1 MDSLADVIAILHY
14 EDRQDLSALL
24 ADAYLDF
31 EYLDTG
37 FSLTSDAE
45 IHFVNAAIY
54 APIAA
59 CKALRELPKKDRD
72 MILDAL

>member
-1 MDSLADVIAILHY
+1 MDSLADVVAILRY

-24 ADAYLDF
+24 ADGHVDF

-45 IHFVNAAIY
+45 YHLVNAAIY
-54 APIAA
+54 APISA
-59 CKALRELPKKDRD
+59 CKTLRELPRE
-72 MILDAL
+72 MEM